1 MAFRKIDIDA
11 LEEDA
16 FGQDELDFQE
26 IGEIP
31 PQQEIESQVNS
42 RAQEVR
48 SLLQRGNV
56 GGALSASLQN
66 PPYGKGLEAAKA
78 RNTATV
84 MDVLNTAKLA
94 ADITPL
100 VKNLTPEEQDVLM
113 KYLYAGMANPE
124 QNNSGTLLNWHEK
137 LTEVAGQGCIVRVIT
152 DRRTV

>member
-16 FGQDELDFQE
+16 LGQDELDLQE
-26 IGEIP
+26 IGQPLAQHEV
-31 PQQEIESQVNS
+31 EAQVNS

-48 SLLQRGNV
+48 SLLQRGNT

-66 PPYGKGLEAAKA
+66 PPYGRGLDAAKA

-84 MDVLNTAKLA
+84 MEVLNSIKVAEVA
-94 ADITPL
+94 QL

-113 KYLYAGMANPE
+113 KYLYAGMAAPE
-124 QNNSGTLLNWHEK
+124 QNNSGVLLAWHEK